1 MPPSRIVPPTV
12 SSREAN
18 VRFHLGI
25 PLRWSDFDAYAHVN
39 NAEMFRLLEEA
50 RIQAFWRPDARSDGS
65 ADISADISA
74 AEAEAADAP
83 STAVLD
89 GRPGAEVMTLI
100 ARQEIEYLAPIP
112 YMRAPID
119 IEMWIGRIGG
129 ASLEICYELYSPVG
143 VAPRVLFTRAATTL
157 VMVTAATGKPQR
169 ISDELRDACS
179 PYLEEPVT
187 FTNRTGRAQH

>member
-1 MPPSRIVPPTV
+1 MRLNVP
-12 SSREAN
+12 
-18 VRFHLGI
+18 I

-39 NAEMFRLLEEA
+39 NAEMLRLLEEA
-50 RIQAFWRPDARSDGS
+50 RIQAFWRPDDGGVAGS
-65 ADISADISA
+65 ATAIL
-74 AEAEAADAP
+74 DA
-83 STAVLD
+83 
-89 GRPGAEVMTLI
+89 RPGAELISLI

-143 VAPRVLFTRAATTL
+143 VTPRVLFTRAATTL

-169 ISDELRDACS
+169 IAEELRTAWA
-179 PYLEEPVT
+179 PYVEEPVS
-187 FTNRTGRAQH
+187 FTKRGS